1 MGTHPIFESDF
12 DCLTDF
18 RNGYI
23 PGLSPQTSR
32 YRWQTAP
39 DSQEAQVRVWPTG
52 VYDETGAAAC
62 SLGRTRG
69 GNTKYRAL
77 RLDQGSF
84 SWATEAISRKVR
96 IIDVVYNASNNEL
109 VRTKTLVKGAIVTID
124 STPFRQW
131 YESHYATALGRKKNA
146 KLTEEEEQAINGK
159 KSASAQKKFDE
170 RKKTAEVS
178 AQLVEQFQQGRLI
191 ARIASRPG
199 QCGRA
204 DGYILEGKE
213 LEFYARKLKAKKTK

>member
-12 DCLTDF
+12 DCLTESDMGIS
-18 RNGYI
+18 RDSLHKRRATG
-23 PGLSPQTSR
+23 GKRPQTRKKRAYELGRPSAMTR
-32 YRWQTAP
+32 LMP
-39 DSQEAQVRVWPTG
+39 HRVHL
-52 VYDETGAAAC
+52 V
-62 SLGRTRG
+62 RTRG

-84 SWATEAISRKVR
+84 SWATEAVSRKVR

-146 KLTEEEEQAINGK
+146 KLTEEEDQAINGK
-159 KSASAQKKFDE
+159 KSASAQKKFDNV
-170 RKKTAEVS
+170 K
-178 AQLVEQFQQGRLI
+178 
-191 ARIASRPG
+191 RPPKSPPSLSNNSNKV
-199 QCGRA
+199 
-204 DGYILEGKE
+204 D
-213 LEFYARKLKAKKTK
+213 